1 MPSSITEQIRAL
13 KDFPRWELGER
24 GEVIKVQIE
33 QLLEDAALNEAEASQ
48 LRADVN
54 NEIAR
59 IYGSPPQSVMTHVQD
74 ETGRV
79 LSSRIDHRDGSAQT
93 RERDEAGNLTDWVD
107 VPAPNK
113 QEK

>member
-33 QLLEDAALNEAEASQ
+33 QLLKDAALNEAEATQ

-59 IYGSPPQSVMTHVQD
+59 IYRSPPRSVMTHEQD

-79 LSSRIDHRDGSAQT
+79 LSSRIDNLDGSAQT
-93 RERDEAGNLTDWVD
+93 RERDEAGNLTDWID

-113 QEK
+113 QE